1 MAKKEIASMYDLDTI
16 IAAGIDPKTGLPIRL
31 DASGC
36 QLKAD
41 IKKQLR
47 IKDEATAINRF
58 TWYNLPK
65 GVNARLIERILYYKG
80 QGILFFL
87 KDKFYFL
94 PFALDGS
101 IDVYGRFNSVTP
113 LPFNGTVGSDKKD
126 SPWIQGLSFKPIYD
140 IIDIDDYVDKS
151 AEEIKSDLESYCVIL
166 KDYSEQ
172 YSQTNIPRQILNDPL
187 LDLMSNY
194 IPFLN
199 TALSNS
205 TGVMGMRVNTEN
217 EQANVYA
224 ASNAINKAALSGQK
238 YIPIIGNVDF
248 QEMTGG
254 TVAKAEEFLLAMQSL
269 DNYRLGLYGIENGG
283 MFQKKAHVLQSEQD
297 MNAGMVNLIMKDSL
311 EYRQDFCTIANSIWG
326 LDIWVEETSIMLPED
341 DVMYDN
347 NTEYEAEEDTNT
359 NTGGAENE

>member
-1 MAKKEIASMYDLDTI
+1 MANNAKMYDPNIL
-16 IAAGIDPKTGLPIRL
+16 IAAGIDPKTGLPIKL
-31 DASGC
+31 DQSGC

-65 GVNARLIERILYYKG
+65 GLNARLIERILYYKG

-87 KDKFYFL
+87 QDKFYFL
-94 PFALDGS
+94 PYALDGS
-101 IDVYGRFNSVTP
+101 IDVYGRFTSVTP
-113 LPFNGTVGSDKKD
+113 LPFNGSVGDGKKD
-126 SPWIQGLSFKPIYD
+126 SPWIQGLSFNPIYD
-140 IIDIDDYVDKS
+140 IIDLEDYIDASSEK
-151 AEEIKSDLESYCVIL
+151 IKNVLESSCVIL

-172 YSQTNIPRQILNDPL
+172 ISQTNISRQILNDPL
-187 LDLMSNY
+187 LDIMSNY

-199 TALSNS
+199 TALLNS

-217 EQANVYA
+217 EQSNVYA

-254 TVAKAEEFLLAMQSL
+254 NVGKSEEFLLAMQSL
-269 DNYRLGLYGIENGG
+269 DNYRLELYGLENGG
-283 MFQKKAHVLQSEQD
+283 LFQKKAHMLQDEQD
-297 MNAGMVNLIMKDSL
+297 MRSTTVNLIMKDSL
-311 EYRQDFCTIANSIWG
+311 ECRQDFCTIANSIWG
-326 LDIWVEETSIMLPED
+326 LDMWVEATEALLPED
-341 DVMYDN
+341 DFMGDFSEEEIDVNKN
-347 NTEYEAEEDTNT
+347 NSE
-359 NTGGAENE
+359 GGLDDE